1 MAAKAN
7 QNAFFLPPGRVVMG
21 SLYDLQTKDQQGRER
36 EKPNIFF
43 GVAVP
48 KTDPEVAAVLNIINQ
63 TAWGHYQNIT
73 HIADQLKQGLDAPN
87 FAWKVEDGDS
97 KKNAGREGFAGCWV
111 FRFSTSIY
119 PIKTGDSQNNPIDPS
134 TIKCGYYVDIAGNCA
149 PNELTDKNAGVYL
162 NPVVVRLLGYG
173 KEIQQGPSVAQAFAT
188 RAAVLPAGASALPV
202 ATGTPGGAPG
212 PMGQPATPAAP
223 GGFPGIGGAPA
234 PAAPGFAAGPIAPP
248 APVQTQEQIS
258 AALAAQL
265 GVQHYPGHR
274 IRPDRSAYDPDPTP
288 GVQSAAAS
296 PTPPAMGTYQPPL
309 GTSPPAAGQPA
320 TGMPGAGGATTAYPS
335 NPMLGGVAAPGVP
348 AGASPGPAALGTPAP
363 GFPAIA
369 SPSNPPAGV
378 QPHPGFLTPPA
389 PVQRTVQMIQA
400 ESAAMSAAI
409 GWAHAPGFR
418 PNAARNAWEADPVM

>member
-7 QNAFFLPPGRVVMG
+7 QNPFFLPPGRVVMG
-21 SLYDLQTKDQQGRER
+21 SLFELQTKDQQGRER

-63 TAWGHYQNIT
+63 TAQAYYGNT
-73 HIADQLKQGLDAPN
+73 HIAAQLAMGLNAPN
-87 FAWKVEDGDS
+87 FAWKVDDGDS
-97 KKNAGREGFAGCWV
+97 EKNKGREGFAGCWV

-119 PIKTGDSQNNPIDPS
+119 PVKTGDSQNNPIDPS
-134 TIKCGYYVDIAGNCA
+134 TIKCGYYVDIAGNCT

-173 KEIQQGPSVAQAFAT
+173 KEIQQGPSVAQAFAN

-212 PMGQPATPAAP
+212 PIGQPAPATPAAP
-223 GGFPGIGGAPA
+223 GGFPGIGGAPT
-234 PAAPGFAAGPIAPP
+234 PPAPGFAAGPIAPP

-274 IRPDRSAYDPDPTP
+274 IRPDRSAYDPDPTQAP
-288 GVQSAAAS
+288 APIAA
-296 PTPPAMGTYQPPL
+296 T
-309 GTSPPAAGQPA
+309 PAAPMGI
-320 TGMPGAGGATTAYPS
+320 GGPVAAVLAPS
-335 NPMLGGVAAPGVP
+335 NPMLGGAAAPGVP

-363 GFPAIA
+363 GFPTIV
-369 SPSNPPAGV
+369 SPGNPPAGV
-378 QPHPGFLTPPA
+378 QPHPGFLTPPP

-400 ESAAMSAAI
+400 ESAAMSAAV